1 MSESIYELDPLIDD
15 LLSRPPA
22 ARPDWL
28 AIHENVLG
36 MPLIEALK
44 QRTDLYKQTDPR
56 MAKAASALAL
66 WLAQFL
72 PGEPFAHP
80 LACWARGNWALL
92 HEPQEALTC
101 YSQALA
107 VYQQAGA
114 LQETVRLLSNLIG
127 AAYVCSKLTEGFAA
141 YDSAQHLL
149 PHLAPEDERYL
160 IVLYQNYGLLLH
172 EAGRHTEALSI
183 HRKVHELGAKHNLIE
198 KIWEADVNYTQTL
211 YELGRLEEAEGILYK
226 CRELAT
232 AHRHWITVARI
243 EMNLGELYT
252 AQGKPAQALHSL
264 QSARDQFTRIENPM
278 EVASVM
284 LREAD
289 LFERLGALAESRRAY
304 DAALSA
310 FTERDMKSQ
319 MGRVLVQASV
329 VARRSGDF
337 RPATQWLAQAAQL
350 WKEQRQP
357 TWQARVLL
365 EDVLLALA
373 QDKATQA
380 DAMLQQWP
388 SLVAIENPGLQANF
402 ALVKGILAARR
413 FERSTDWTAQQQA
426 MEWFDQSA
434 TYARQEKDRFLLRQT
449 LVGLG
454 QFMRAAIPEQAR
466 IWLEEAAALD
476 EEVRRSLSVEELKA
490 GFLQQ
495 TNDVYPLLIEMAL
508 AAGNLQQALQ
518 LAWRSKSGALFDLLL
533 EAGFDQQSDDLST
546 QIQALRNELTQARLS
561 TRTPKDTPYP
571 EPPSSPQNERIWQ
584 AEARLSEARRQR
596 NRMHQA
602 GTLDN
607 LALERVLQQTEAD
620 CLLECV
626 RCGNQI
632 LGFAVERT
640 GNLRAV
646 CSVELSPLQEL
657 IEELRLTFHYIVEL
671 DAEQRVRQRHASMA
685 ECLPILR
692 QLYRMLIE
700 PLLGTQIP
708 SRLLIAP
715 CDPLHQ
721 IPFAALWNGDS
732 YLVEVCDFELT
743 PTAALLGQQLP
754 SFGLSMP
761 PLILGSTLQ
770 GRLPAVADEASSIMH
785 LFPDSRSWVDQPNI
799 TSKLRG
805 LTQSPRIL
813 HIATHTVSHHEAPIF
828 SALHLG
834 DDLLTVEQCY
844 ELPLDATELVV
855 LNACSTAA
863 GLETG
868 GALLAFQS
876 AFFAAGARRVLSTL
890 WPVGDEPAA
899 LWMADFYAELA
910 AGHLPS
916 ASVNR
921 VQRKWIGE
929 PTHCHPALWSPFV
942 CSRR

>member
-44 QRTDLYKQTDPR
+44 QRTDQYKQTDPQL
-56 MAKAASALAL
+56 AKAASALAL

-92 HEPQEALTC
+92 HEPQEALNC
-101 YSQALA
+101 YRQALTA
-107 VYQQAGA
+107 YQQAGA

-127 AAYVCSKLTEGFAA
+127 AAYQCSKPDEGFAA
-141 YDSAQHLL
+141 YESVQHLL
-149 PHLAPEDERYL
+149 PNLAPEDEWYL

-183 HRKVHELGAKHNLIE
+183 HRKVHELGEKHKLIE

-211 YELGRLEEAEGILYK
+211 YELGRFEEAEGILYR

-252 AQGKPAQALHSL
+252 AQGKPGKALHFL
-264 QSARDQFTRIENPM
+264 QSARNQFTRIENPM
-278 EVASVM
+278 EVASVI
-284 LREAD
+284 LREAE

-337 RPATQWLAQAAQL
+337 RRATQWLAQAAQL
-350 WKEQRQP
+350 WKDQRQP

-373 QDKATQA
+373 QSKSTQA

-402 ALVKGILAARR
+402 ALVKGILAAQR
-413 FERSTDWTAQQQA
+413 FERSTDKPTQQQA
-426 MEWFDQSA
+426 TEWFDRAA
-434 TYARQEKDRFLLRQT
+434 TYARQEKDRFLLRQA

-454 QFMRAAIPEQAR
+454 RLMRADLPEQAR

-490 GFLQQ
+490 GFLTQ
-495 TNDVYPLLIEMAL
+495 TDDLYPLLIEIAL
-508 AAGNLQQALQ
+508 VADNLQQALQ
-518 LAWRSKSGALFDLLL
+518 WAWRSKSGALFDLLL
-533 EAGFDQQSDDLST
+533 EEEFDQRSDDVSA
-546 QIQALRNELTQARLS
+546 QIQALRNELTQARLLA
-561 TRTPKDTPYP
+561 RTPKDTPYP
-571 EPPSSPQNERIWQ
+571 EPLSSPQNERIRQ
-584 AEARLSEARRQR
+584 TEARLSEARRQR
-596 NRMHQA
+596 NRTHQTR
-602 GTLDN
+602 TLDN
-607 LALERVLQQTEAD
+607 LTLEGVLQQTEAD
-620 CLLECV
+620 CLLEYV

-632 LGFAVERT
+632 LSFAVERT
-640 GNLRAV
+640 GNLRVV
-646 CSVELSPLQEL
+646 CSTNLSPLHDL
-657 IEELRLTFHYIVEL
+657 IEEIRLAFHYMVEL
-671 DAEQRVRQRHASMA
+671 DAEQRVDQCNASLD
-685 ECLPILR
+685 ECLPLLHH
-692 QLYRMLIE
+692 LYKMLIE

-708 SRLLIAP
+708 RRLLIAP

-721 IPFAALWNGDS
+721 LPFAALWNGS
-732 YLVEVCDFELT
+732 SHLVEVCELELT
-743 PTAALLGQQLP
+743 PTAALLGQRLP
-754 SFGLSMP
+754 SSGMSP

-770 GRLPAVADEASSIMH
+770 GRLPAVADEAASIMR
-785 LFPDSRSWVDQPNI
+785 LFPDSHSWVDQPNI
-799 TSKLRG
+799 TAQLYG

-813 HIATHTVSHHEAPIF
+813 HIATHTVSQHDAPIF

-834 DDLLTVEQCY
+834 DDLLTVEQCF

-868 GALLAFQS
+868 GTLLAFQS

-899 LWMADFYAELA
+899 RWMADFYTELT
-910 AGHLPS
+910 AGHPPS
-916 ASVNR
+916 VSVDR
-921 VQRKWIGE
+921 VQRKWIKK
-929 PTHCHPALWSPFV
+929 PVQCHPALWSAFV